1 MPTSSTPPAQIIIV
15 EDNEAVREAMAEHLM
30 DQGYAVRGVADGAAL
45 DQALHD
51 AMADAL
57 ILDINLPLED
67 GYAIS
72 RRIRASFP
80 DIGILILSARV
91 QTNESRSQGQ
101 NADMQLAKPLA
112 PQVLSEAIRHLCQ
125 LAASRRP

>member
-1 MPTSSTPPAQIIIV
+1 MPTSSTPSTQIIIV

-45 DQALHD
+45 DLALHD

-91 QTNESRSQGQ
+91 QTRDTPSLGQ
-101 NADMQLAKPLA
+101 AADMQLAKPIT
-112 PQVLSEAIRHLCQ
+112 PQALSAAIRQLCQ
-125 LAASRRP
+125 LAASRRL

>member
-1 MPTSSTPPAQIIIV
+1 MRTADIPPSRVIIV
-15 EDNEAVREAMAEHLM
+15 EDNEAVREAMTEHLM
-30 DQGYAVRGVADGAAL
+30 DEGYVVRGVADRAAL
-45 DQALHD
+45 DEALEQ

-57 ILDINLPLED
+57 ILDINLPIED

-72 RRIRASFP
+72 KRMRASFP
-80 DIGILILSARV
+80 AIGIMILSARV

-125 LAASRRP
+125 LAASRRR

>member
-1 MPTSSTPPAQIIIV
+1 MRTAYIPPGQVIIV
-15 EDNEAVREAMAEHLM
+15 EDNEAVREAMTEHLM
-30 DQGYAVRGVADGAAL
+30 DEGYVVRGVADGAAL
-45 DQALHD
+45 DE

-57 ILDINLPLED
+57 ILDINLPIED

-72 RRIRASFP
+72 KRMRASFP
-80 DIGILILSARV
+80 AIGIMILSARV

-125 LAASRRP
+125 LAASRRR

>member
-1 MPTSSTPPAQIIIV
+1 MPTSSTPSAQIIIV

-80 DIGILILSARV
+80 AIGILILSARV
-91 QTNESRSQGQ
+91 QTRDTPSLGQ
-101 NADMQLAKPLA
+101 AAEMQLAKPIT
-112 PQVLSEAIRHLCQ
+112 PQAFSAAIRQLCQ
-125 LAASRRP
+125 LAASRRL

>member
-1 MPTSSTPPAQIIIV
+1 MPTSSTPSTQIIIV

-45 DQALHD
+45 DLA
-51 AMADAL
+51 
-57 ILDINLPLED
+57 LED

-91 QTNESRSQGQ
+91 QTRDTPSLGQ
-101 NADMQLAKPLA
+101 AADMQLAKPIT
-112 PQVLSEAIRHLCQ
+112 PQALSAAIRQLCQ
-125 LAASRRP
+125 LAASRRL